1 MEFKYVY
8 ITKQYCEDCGKKK
21 VAAIP
26 ASHWRDIEV
35 VDCMFCN
42 YDYSKDI
49 NRFLLNYEY
58 DTKTESYK
66 KRVR

>member
-8 ITKQYCEDCGKKK
+8 TTQKYCEDCGRKK

-35 VDCMFCN
+35 LDCMFCN
-42 YDYSKDI
+42 NDFSMDI
-49 NRFLLNYEY
+49 NRFLINYEY
-58 DTKTESYK
+58 DTKTDSYK